1 MKDVNGKIIV
11 VFGATGHLG
20 THIAVHLKDLGFN
33 VVAVGHR
40 KTDNG
45 FFAKRGIKYFSVDIS
60 KTEDFSCLPIEG
72 VYAIVHFA
80 GALPASMEGYH
91 AEIYISSIINGTL
104 NILEYTRKVGADR
117 IVFPQSLFDVSYLF
131 GSKVPIPA
139 DSLRKAPLKGDHAM
153 YVIAK
158 NTAVDMINHYYE
170 TYGIKRFILRLSRVY
185 MYDPNPYTYTDGKK
199 VLVMDRFFIYQA
211 MKGNDIEVWGDP
223 YRLLETCCV
232 KDFLQIVEKSL
243 VAEVDGGIYNIGSG
257 GNTLL
262 QRVKDIIDVFCPKE
276 KTSNIILCPEKAD
289 SSQFVL
295 DIRKTVSELGYEP
308 KYTWKQY
315 LLDFKKEMEE
325 QPFALLW
332 GREEDFYKNE

>member
-1 MKDVNGKIIV
+1 MRNNVIV

-20 THIAVHLKDLGFN
+20 THIAVYLKSIGYN

-40 KTDNG
+40 KSDNG
-45 FFAKRGIKYFSVDIS
+45 FFAQRGMKYFSVDIS
-60 KTEDFSCLPIEG
+60 KVEEFSCLPIED

-80 GALPASMEGYH
+80 GALPASMKGYH
-91 AEIYISSIINGTL
+91 PEMYVSSIIQGTL
-104 NILEYTRKVGADR
+104 NVLEYTRKVGADR
-117 IVFPQSLFDVSYLF
+117 IIFPQSLFDVSYLF

-139 DSLRKAPLKGDHAM
+139 DSLRKPPLKGDHAI

-158 NTAVDMINHYYE
+158 NMAVDMINHYYE
-170 TYGIKRFILRLSRVY
+170 SYGIKRFILRLSRVY

-199 VLVMDRFFIYQA
+199 VLIMDRFFIYQA

-223 YRLLETCCV
+223 YRLLETCCI

-262 QRVKDIIDVFCPKE
+262 QRVKDIVDVFSPRDK
-276 KTSNIILCPEKAD
+276 KSNIILCPEKAD

-295 DIRKTVSELGYEP
+295 DIRKTVSELGYVP
-308 KYTWKQY
+308 RYTWKQY

-332 GREEDFYKNE
+332 GREEDFYKDK